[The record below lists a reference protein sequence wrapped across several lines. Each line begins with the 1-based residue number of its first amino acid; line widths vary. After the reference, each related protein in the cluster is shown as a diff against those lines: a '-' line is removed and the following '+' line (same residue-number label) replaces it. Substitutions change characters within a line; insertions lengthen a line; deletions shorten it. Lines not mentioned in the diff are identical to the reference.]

1 MNSAMN
7 KPLLFYRCLAKD
19 VFDKKIL
26 RKTISYKN
34 LSSHIGN
41 RKMLSPLETHTLIAN
56 AIQQNRPFFVGR
68 LGGYEL
74 SAMIQYLEHRLTL
87 NAPVTKHLIHNAGL
101 FNIRQTTLEQF
112 ARLYFQSCG
121 ELDIIGRHWNGME
134 NYVISAYA
142 PKAKITDMFFI
153 EPYFP
158 NVESV
163 WTKSLQGKNVLVIH
177 PFENSIQRQYQK
189 RTLLFENPDILPE
202 FHLITLKAVQTI
214 GNNSDNRFSDWFEA
228 LDYMYQK
235 AMQYDFDVALVGCG
249 AYGFPL
255 SAKLKQQGKTVIHL
269 GGALQILFGI
279 KGKRWETLP
288 DFDYV
293 RNLFNDNWIYPS
305 KEETVS
311 GADSI
316 ENGCYW

>member
-1 MNSAMN
+1 MNFAMN

-41 RKMLSPLETHTLIAN
+41 RKMLSPLETHTFIAN

-158 NVESV
+158 NVKSV

-189 RTLLFENPDILPE
+189 RTLLFFFFFILKE
-202 FHLITLKAVQTI
+202 FNLINLFEFQTI
-214 GNNSDNRFSDWFEA
+214 GNHSFKR
-228 LDYMYQK
+228 
-235 AMQYDFDVALVGCG
+235 
-249 AYGFPL
+249 L
-255 SAKLKQQGKTVIHL
+255 SVCFVFFLYIFL
-269 GGALQILFGI
+269 
-279 KGKRWETLP
+279 
-288 DFDYV
+288 
-293 RNLFNDNWIYPS
+293 
-305 KEETVS
+305 
-311 GADSI
+311 
-316 ENGCYW
+316 